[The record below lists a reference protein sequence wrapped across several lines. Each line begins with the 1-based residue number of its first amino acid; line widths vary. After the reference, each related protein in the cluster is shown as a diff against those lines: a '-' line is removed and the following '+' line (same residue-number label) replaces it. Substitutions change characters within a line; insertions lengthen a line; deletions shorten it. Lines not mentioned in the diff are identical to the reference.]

1 MYQLKDLLDNLNIT
15 KEEIEVSKDIK
26 KLQSL
31 KQDGNG
37 MSFSKTIVNGKS
49 YKKMI
54 KDFKEKE
61 QKEQTQKMM
70 EAIRKMQ
77 KNHLTNQKNGIYITI
92 GKTIDGR
99 SSKLLKD
106 IDVFI
111 NCSSVI
117 SIDEP
122 IEIDL
127 PKESKI
133 DVRNHKMVMGQ
144 TKNGMTTTKF

>member
-92 GKTIDGR
+92 GKTIDGS